1 MMNKLFIGL
10 FLLAN
15 IQYCG
20 GQALTFDG
28 FEQQVLEYQPN
39 SKNGASAADV
49 GHTTRILEEVKS
61 RTKNDPSNF
70 DVVDYFNVLSAF
82 LTLKESKGNV
92 DLAFSKF
99 IATEGSCD
107 YVLMMESIVSKNDKY
122 KPIIE
127 AYTGHLEKCKQLEAN
142 ASPEQSVEDY
152 AAEHGLDIELLKTIS
167 LIEEND
173 IKYRIGN
180 QADFNEKQPALDAK
194 NQVLIDSL
202 FQKYGKYIGKSLVGE
217 RFEVV
222 MWSVV
227 QHSSPA
233 MMEKYLPIIHA
244 AVKAGELDVV
254 PLKMLIDRYYGL
266 KYGYQVFG
274 SQVGF
279 DFKVADE
286 NTKNGIMKQ
295 YGIN

>member
-1 MMNKLFIGL
+1 MGL

-20 GQALTFDG
+20 GQALASDG

-49 GHTTRILEEVKS
+49 EHTTRILEEVKS
-61 RTKNDPSNF
+61 RTKNDPSKF

-82 LTLKESKGNV
+82 LTLKESKANI
-92 DLAFSKF
+92 DLAFNKF
-99 IATEGSCD
+99 IAAEGSCD
-107 YVLMMESIVSKNDKY
+107 FVLMMESNVSKNDKY
-122 KPIIE
+122 KPIVEIY
-127 AYTGHLEKCKQLEAN
+127 AGHLEKCKQLEAN
-142 ASPEQSVEDY
+142 APTEQSIEDY

-202 FQKYGKYIGKSLVGE
+202 FQKYKSYIGKSLVGE
-217 RFEVV
+217 RFGVV
-222 MWSVV
+222 MWAVV

-244 AVKAGELDVV
+244 AVKAGELDMA

-279 DFKVADE
+279 DFKIADE
-286 NTKNGIMKQ
+286 NTKNEIIEK